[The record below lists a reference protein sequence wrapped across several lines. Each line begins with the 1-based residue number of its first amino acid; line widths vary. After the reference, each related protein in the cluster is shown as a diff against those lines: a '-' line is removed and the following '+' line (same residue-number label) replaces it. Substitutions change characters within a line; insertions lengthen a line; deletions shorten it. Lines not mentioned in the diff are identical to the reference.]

1 MEDIGIFGMID
12 FTLAEE
18 LGVDVDTY
26 NYVIENKCTYWEGL
40 FIVTVFLDQRYNKME
55 KARKIFME
63 KLNDG
68 NN

>member
-12 FTLAEE
+12 LTLAEE

-26 NYVIENKCTYWEGL
+26 NYVMENKCSYWEGL
-40 FIVTVFLDQRYNKME
+40 FIVTVFFDNRVEKME
-55 KARKIFME
+55 NARNIFMS

-68 NN
+68 TN